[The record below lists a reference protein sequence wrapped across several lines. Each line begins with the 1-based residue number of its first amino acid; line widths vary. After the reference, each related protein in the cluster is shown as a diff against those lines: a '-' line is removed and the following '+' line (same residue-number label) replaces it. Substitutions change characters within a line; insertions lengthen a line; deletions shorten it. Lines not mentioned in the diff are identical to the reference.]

1 MDILFWYKLGL
12 SFIIGGAWVTVSTI
26 AAEKFGSIVGGL
38 LAGFPSTVAVALFF
52 IGATQSAVVASNSTT
67 VIPMTH
73 GVNGLFLLIFI
84 LLIDKGLFISLFAAF
99 FVWFGNA
106 FILSVTGINNFL
118 ISILVWLILFFFT
131 FYITEKVIKI
141 NKQGKIKLH
150 FSKRQVAVRAL
161 FGGSVIAFAV
171 FIGKVSGPTL
181 GGVFSTFP
189 AMFTS
194 TLIVTHLSGGA
205 VFSKAVAKS
214 MLFSGLINV
223 TLYVIVV
230 RYLYLWIGIYYGT
243 AIALVIAMGIGYL
256 TYIIMKT
263 KLT

>member
-12 SFIIGGAWVTVSTI
+12 SFIIGGAWVALSTV
-26 AAEKFGSIVGGL
+26 AAERFGSIVGGL

-52 IGATQSAVVASNSTT
+52 IGATQSEVVASEATT
-67 VIPMTH
+67 VIPITH

-84 LLIDKGLFISLFAAF
+84 LLINKGLVLSLFAAF
-99 FVWFGNA
+99 FVWFSNA
-106 FILSVTGINNFL
+106 FILSTIGIQNFGL
-118 ISILVWLILFFFT
+118 SVLAWLILFLFT
-131 FYITEKVIKI
+131 FVMTEKIIKI
-141 NKQGKIKLH
+141 NKQGKLKLH
-150 FSKRQVAVRAL
+150 FSKRQVALRAL

-171 FIGKVSGPTL
+171 FIGKLSGPTL

-194 TLIVTHLSGGA
+194 TLVVTHMSGGA
-205 VFSKAVAKS
+205 VFSRAVAKS

-230 RYLYLWIGIYYGT
+230 RYLYLSIGLYWGT
-243 AIALVIAMGIGYL
+243 AIALVIALFIGYL
-256 TYIIMKT
+256 TYYIMKT
-263 KLT
+263 KFS